1 MNRDELRREL
11 RDIAG
16 EQRRAEADQTV
27 LGEAIIEAV
36 PEGQRGGLFMPSLDR
51 RTLLR
56 AGSIGVL
63 ATTLLAACRE
73 AKPKINLPVS
83 GKNPGYQAPPNKT
96 VTDITL
102 LRTAASFEYSLVD
115 AYRRIADNKFTA
127 DPAVLEL
134 MDLFSDH
141 HSAHA
146 SALAKVTTDLG
157 GTACAGINP
166 KITSYVIEPLLTR
179 ISQSGGEQEEDVK
192 AFAFAMES
200 IAAATYQ
207 AVVPVLTTPA
217 LRKAAMSVG
226 SVEARHA
233 AVLGMIINPA
243 AIVVSAVAPPAAAP
257 TESTTTTVAAGLPT
271 TAPAQ
276 TTTTVQAAYQ
286 ANEIHA
292 IPSRFGS
299 LAPFPLTV
307 GPANE
312 SGVRVTTNIETPSL
326 NSFIYDDEAC

>member
-11 RDIAG
+11 REIAA
-16 EQRRAEADQTV
+16 EQRRAEADQAV
-27 LGEAIIEAV
+27 LGEVVLEQV
-36 PEGQRGGLFMPSLDR
+36 PEGQRGSLFLPSIDR

-83 GKNPGYQAPPNKT
+83 GSNPGYQAPANKT
-96 VTDITL
+96 VTDLTL
-102 LRTAASFEYSLVD
+102 LRTAASFEYSVVD
-115 AYRRIADNKFTA
+115 AYRRIADNKFTSDQA
-127 DPAVLEL
+127 ILDL
-134 MDLFSDH
+134 MELFSDH

-146 SALAKVTTDLG
+146 VALGKVTTDLG
-157 GTACAGINP
+157 GTACVGLNP
-166 KITSYVIEPLLTR
+166 KITSYLIDPLLTR
-179 ISQSGGEQEEDVK
+179 ISQSGAEQEEDVK
-192 AFAFAMES
+192 AFAFAMET

-207 AVVPVLTTPA
+207 AVVPSFTTPA

-226 SVEARHA
+226 SVESRHA
-233 AVLGMIINPA
+233 AVLGMIINPKGIITA
-243 AIVVSAVAPPAAAP
+243 AVAAP
-257 TESTTTTVAAGLPT
+257 TEAPADTTTTTVDAGLPT

-307 GPANE
+307 GPINE
-312 SGVRVTTNIETPSL
+312 NGVRATSNVETPSL

>member
-1 MNRDELRREL
+1 RDELRREL
-11 RDIAG
+11 RDIAA
-16 EQRRAEADQTV
+16 EQRRAEADQAT
-27 LGEAIIEAV
+27 LGEVVLEHV
-36 PEGQRGGLFMPSLDR
+36 PEGQRGSLFLPSLDR

-83 GKNPGYQAPPNKT
+83 GDNPGYQAPPNKT
-96 VTDITL
+96 ITDVTL
-102 LRTAASFEYSLVD
+102 LRTAASFADSVVE
-115 AYRRIADNKFTA
+115 AYRRLADNEFTS
-127 DPAVLEL
+127 DQAVLDL
-134 MDLFSDH
+134 MKLFSDH

-146 SALAKVTTDLG
+146 VALGKVTTDLG
-157 GTACAGINP
+157 GTACVGVNQ
-166 KITSYVIEPLLTR
+166 KITSYLIDPLLTR
-179 ISQSGGEQEEDVK
+179 ISKSGAEQEEDVK
-192 AFAFAMES
+192 AFAFAMET

-207 AVVPVLTTPA
+207 AVVPSFTTPA

-226 SVEARHA
+226 AVESRHA
-233 AVLGMIINPA
+233 AVLGMLINPS
-243 AIVVSAVAPPAAAP
+243 AIITGVVAAP
-257 TESTTTTVAAGLPT
+257 TEAPADTTTTTIDAGLPT

-276 TTTTVQAAYQ
+276 TTTTIQAAYQ

-312 SGVRVTTNIETPSL
+312 NGVRVTTNVETPSL
-326 NSFIYDDEAC
+326 NSFIYDDDAC